1 LASGNA
7 DWVLERVRRPEELV
21 VPAAR
26 PITVTS
32 GATAP
37 SQSDDDALPVW
48 TTPDMGNPRER
59 TLLLMR
65 MAAVVMA
72 DGVVTKQERKLLRSA
87 SKRWNVP
94 IDSINPILYGHMEP
108 DIVNTMKPSNPEG
121 FLSGLISAALIDG
134 RIDKKEATLLLDVG
148 DNLGIAETD
157 VKNMMRDMTK
167 MAKAEKGV

>member
-1 LASGNA
+1 
-7 DWVLERVRRPEELV
+7 LESVQRPEELV
-21 VPAAR
+21 VPASPA
-26 PITVTS
+26 IAVAS
-32 GATAP
+32 GAIAP
-37 SQSDDDALPVW
+37 SQMDDDVLPMW

-94 IDSINPILYGHMEP
+94 IDSINPILYGQMEP

-148 DNLGIAETD
+148 NNLGIAETD
-157 VKNMMRDMTK
+157 TKTMMRTMTK
-167 MAKAEKGV
+167 MAKAEKGA